1 MTHSC
6 LISLIHSLC
15 KHILDAHWAPGVIHI
30 HGCLPTRTVGRCIN
44 HTNHK
49 QIHCC
54 CSVSRCVWL
63 FARPSTAARQ
73 ASLSFTISQS
83 LLEQANQWCH
93 PTIWSS
99 VVPFFFR
106 FQSFPASGSF
116 PVSQFFASGGQSTGA
131 SASASAS
138 VLPVNIQDWF
148 PLGWTRAP
156 LLRGI
161 CTSQDPQWMP
171 ETDPYI
177 YCVFF
182 LCLYTCDKVYKLE

>member
-30 HGCLPTRTVGRCIN
+30 HGCLPTWTVGRCIN

-54 CSVSRCVWL
+54 CSVSHCVWL
-63 FARPSTAARQ
+63 FARPWTAALQ
-73 ASLSFTISQS
+73 ASLSFTISRS

-99 VVPFFFR
+99 VVPFYFR

-116 PVSQFFASGGQSTGA
+116 PVSQLFATGGQSTGA
-131 SASASAS
+131 SASAS
-138 VLPVNIQDWF
+138 VLPMNIQDWF
-148 PLGWTRAP
+148 PLGWTSAP
-156 LLRGI
+156 LFEGYMYIPR
-161 CTSQDPQWMP
+161 PP
-171 ETDPYI
+171 EDAWNWPLYI
-177 YCVFF
+177 LCFF
-182 LCLYTCDKVYKLE
+182 PRRIYLW